1 MQNILLFLYT
11 ETPLH
16 AGVGSSV
23 SIVDLPIQ
31 RERTTQY
38 PIVQGTGVKGSLRSH
53 VTSARPE
60 DKNAI
65 NAIFGPE
72 DEKQAS
78 KHAGAIAVGDAR
90 IVLFPVRALKGV
102 FTYVTSRHA
111 LARLARDLEAA
122 GIQGVPSTE
131 LNVNFSGNIN
141 ALVSSREA
149 LIDDKMVVLEE
160 YSFTGKVDETVR
172 GWATWLSQYALPQ
185 DKTYEYWRKHLQSHL
200 IVLSEND
207 FRDFVVNS
215 TQIETH
221 VKLKQATKTV
231 DEGAL
236 WTTES
241 LPPDSLLVS
250 SLIVRATRGSETMD
264 SQTVKKWLV
273 DNVPSRIQLGG
284 DETTGQGIVVTRWSE
299 GGTR

>member
-23 SIVDLPIQ
+23 SVVDLPIQ

-38 PIVQGTGVKGSLRSH
+38 PIVQGTGVKGALRSQCSGAPKSK
-53 VTSARPE
+53 VEAV
-60 DKNAI
+60 
-65 NAIFGPE
+65 FGPE
-72 DEKQAS
+72 NERDAS

-102 FTYVTSRHA
+102 FAYVTSQHA
-111 LARLARDLEAA
+111 LARLARDLSAA
-122 GIQGVPSTE
+122 NANGIPST
-131 LNVNFSGNIN
+131 NFNAAESGKTLVSDAL
-141 ALVSSREA
+141 ALVDGQ
-149 LIDDKMVVLEE
+149 IVLEE
-160 YSFTGKVDETVR
+160 FSFTAQQNGTVAQ
-172 GWATWLSQYALPQ
+172 WAKWLADNALPQ
-185 DKTYEYWRKHLQSHL
+185 DAAYEYWRGHLKSYL
-200 IVLSEND
+200 VVLPEDD

-221 VKLKQATKTV
+221 VKLEQATKTV
-231 DEGAL
+231 KEGAL

-250 SLIVRATRGSETMD
+250 SITVRATRGGENAD
-264 SQTVKKWLV
+264 AQQVRDWLIGTVPARL
-273 DNVPSRIQLGG
+273 QLGG
-284 DETTGQGIVVTRWSE
+284 DETTGQGVVAARWAQGVE
-299 GGTR
+299 

>member
-23 SIVDLPIQ
+23 SVVDLPIQ

-38 PIVQGTGVKGSLRSH
+38 PIVQGTGVKGALRSH
-53 VTSARPE
+53 CDTAPKGEVEAV
-60 DKNAI
+60 
-65 NAIFGPE
+65 FGPE
-72 DEKQAS
+72 NERDAS

-102 FTYVTSRHA
+102 FAYVTSQHA
-111 LARLARDLEAA
+111 LARLARDLSAA
-122 GIQGVPSTE
+122 NAADVPSI
-131 LNVNFSGNIN
+131 NFNALGSGE
-141 ALVSSREA
+141 ALVSDRLA
-149 LIDDKMVVLEE
+149 LVDNQIVLEE
-160 YSFTGKVDETVR
+160 YSFDAKHDPAAAA
-172 GWATWLSQYALPQ
+172 WATWLADSALPQ
-185 DKTYEYWRKHLQSHL
+185 DAAYKYWREHLKSYL
-200 IVLSEND
+200 VVLPEDD

-221 VKLKQATKTV
+221 VKLEQATKTV
-231 DEGAL
+231 KEGAL

-250 SLIVRATRGSETMD
+250 SVVVRATRGGQSADAQQVRDWLT
-264 SQTVKKWLV
+264 QTVPARLQV
-273 DNVPSRIQLGG
+273 GG
-284 DETTGQGIVVTRWSE
+284 DETTGQGIAAARWY
-299 GGTR
+299 GGNGS